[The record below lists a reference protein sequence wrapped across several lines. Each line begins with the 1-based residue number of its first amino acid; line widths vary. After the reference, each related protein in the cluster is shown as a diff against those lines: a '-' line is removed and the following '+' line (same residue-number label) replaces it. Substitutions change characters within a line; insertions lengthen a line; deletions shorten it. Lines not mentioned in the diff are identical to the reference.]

1 MLIIQIIKS
10 LLDLDRY
17 KLTMSQFIYCFYRGK
32 QVTFRFKN
40 RSKDKKINAI
50 MVALI
55 PQIKKEIAK
64 VQNMKLTFFE
74 MLYLKTQLIF
84 KDDYI
89 NALSTMQL
97 PDVHV
102 GEKDGVL
109 DIHTTGDWY
118 IVTLWET
125 IILSIVA
132 ELYARVI
139 AGDKY
144 FNIDA
149 NRDLSIE
156 ELLKVSLIQQALEG
170 KEDAVYELVHKY
182 ESNAMKL
189 LEGKIESYLRHPSIA
204 FFEFG
209 SRRRFSASLQEKVVV
224 RLNDAFHKPQFMG
237 SSQFLGTSNE
247 YLAMKLGIKAG
258 GTMAHEMFMVIAA
271 LNNQT
276 DQGIIDSQYEFLRQ
290 WSQFYGYDLSVALTD
305 TFGSD
310 FFFAHCPQDIAQMY
324 LFREDSAID
333 VFKYTDN
340 VVDMYKRH
348 KVNLNEKLLIHSNGL
363 TAPKVVEIDN
373 YSHGKLRKVYGQGT
387 DLTCDVGF
395 DFPHV
400 SIVMKAVMVDG
411 KPTVKISDNLA
422 KAISD
427 SEDEKQRYIRIFEY
441 KNKESQIQV
450 Y

>member
-1 MLIIQIIKS
+1 MNIIQIIKS

-17 KLTMSQFIYCFYRGK
+17 KLTMSQFIYFFFRGK
-32 QVTFRFKN
+32 QVTFRYTN
-40 RSKDKKINAI
+40 RSKDKKIHAI

-64 VQNMKLTFFE
+64 VQNMRLTFFE

-89 NALSTMQL
+89 NALSTMQM

-102 GEKDGVL
+102 GEKNGEL

-139 AGDKY
+139 AADKRFNNGTDKY
-144 FNIDA
+144 TIAEIMAINLVQ
-149 NRDLSIE
+149 N
-156 ELLKVSLIQQALEG
+156 ALEG
-170 KEDAVYELVHKY
+170 KEDAVYELCHKY
-182 ESNAMKL
+182 EDNAMKL
-189 LEGKIESYLRHPSIA
+189 LESKIETYLRHPSIS
-204 FFEFG
+204 FFDFS
-209 SRRRFSASLQEKVVV
+209 SRRRFSSSLQEKVVI
-224 RLNDAFHKPQFMG
+224 RLNEAFHKPQFMG

-247 YLAMKLGIKAG
+247 YLSMKLGLKAG

-271 LNNQT
+271 LNSKT
-276 DQGIIDSQYEFLRQ
+276 DQGIIDSQFQFLRD

-310 FFFAHCPQDIAQMY
+310 FFFEHCPKDIAQMY
-324 LFREDSAID
+324 LFREDSAVD
-333 VFKYTDN
+333 VFKYTDK
-340 VVDMYKRH
+340 VVDLYKKH

-363 TAPKVVEIDN
+363 TAQKIVEIDN

-387 DLTCDVGF
+387 DLGCDVGF

-441 KNKESQIQV
+441 KNTESEVQV